1 MIFLYIL
8 EYLLVGFLYNRL
20 IEKYNPDKL
29 PRGLIVINIFLWPLP
44 VISFIIGFIR
54 GLYINIKQRL

>member
-44 VISFIIGFIR
+44 VTSFIIGFIK